1 MIRHILKDGVV
12 LDDIT
17 GHVVKQED
25 APIVYNLICKV
36 NEERARR
43 RGNVDRRSSKRF

>member
-1 MIRHILKDGVV
+1 MVRHILKDGVV

-25 APIVYNLICKV
+25 APVVYNLIYKV
-36 NEERARR
+36 NEEMIRR
-43 RGNVDRRSSKRF
+43 RENVDRRSSKGL